1 MKKLL
6 LTPLVAVILSG
17 CTSTPI
23 SNERLN
29 YLVGLSVGANKCA
42 MQDMMDMELAVDAQ
56 QAVNYTLST
65 WTYDQNMANTIYQQY
80 QSSTVSAQDCK
91 MITMHSMN
99 LVKLSGQH
107 KSNVKE
113 TNKRNQEAMDKFSDD
128 MRELNKS
135 AAQTLRDVN
144 ANNKYYMY

>member
-6 LTPLVAVILSG
+6 LIPLVAVILSG
-17 CTSTPI
+17 CAATPI
-23 SNERLN
+23 SNERLD

-80 QSSTVSAQDCK
+80 QSSTVSTQDCK

-113 TNKRNQEAMDKFSDD
+113 TNKRNQEAMNKLSDD
-128 MRELNKS
+128 MHELNKS